1 MPVVIETATSLT
13 PDDAAAVRAL
23 ATAAGSADGV
33 APLSEQTLLRLAGHS
48 GGIQHLL
55 ARQDGQVV
63 GYAELESSGPT
74 DTADPAD
81 TAHTAEFAAELMVG
95 PHHRRQ
101 GIGRGLA
108 EAAIALAGAA
118 QLRVWAHGD
127 GAAAR
132 ALAERTG
139 FVRSRVLLQMRRD
152 LAGELPEAQWPPGM
166 VVRTFKPGADEGAWL
181 AVNAAAFATHPEQ
194 GRWQRADLELRE
206 SQDWFDPHGFF
217 LAERDGTLVGFHW
230 TKVHRDER
238 PPIGE
243 VYVVGVLPEAG
254 GQGLGRALTLAGLH
268 HLQGL
273 GLGSVLLYV
282 DESNVAALKT
292 YERLG
297 FSRWATDVMYSRHP

>member
-1 MPVVIETATSLT
+1 M
-13 PDDAAAVRAL
+13 
-23 ATAAGSADGV
+23 
-33 APLSEQTLLRLAGHS
+33 
-48 GGIQHLL
+48 
-55 ARQDGQVV
+55 
-63 GYAELESSGPT
+63 
-74 DTADPAD
+74 
-81 TAHTAEFAAELMVG
+81 
-95 PHHRRQ
+95 
-101 GIGRGLA
+101 
-108 EAAIALAGAA
+108 
-118 QLRVWAHGD
+118 
-127 GAAAR
+127 
-132 ALAERTG
+132 G

-152 LAGELPEAQWPPGM
+152 LAGELPEAQWPAGM
-166 VVRTFKPGADEGAWL
+166 VVRTFKPGADEAAWL

-194 GRWQRADLELRE
+194 GRWRMADLEQRE

-217 LAERDGTLVGFHW
+217 LAEHDGKLVGFHW

-282 DESNVAALKT
+282 DESNVAARKT

-297 FSRWATDVMYSRHP
+297 FSRWATDVMYSRHA

>member
-1 MPVVIETATSLT
+1 VPVVIETATSLS

-33 APLSEQTLLRLAGHS
+33 APLSEQTLLRLADDS
-48 GGIQHLL
+48 GAIQHLL
-55 ARQDGQVV
+55 ARRDGQVV
-63 GYAELESSGPT
+63 GYAELEATGPGEN
-74 DTADPAD
+74 
-81 TAHTAEFAAELMVG
+81 AEFAAELIVG

-101 GIGRGLA
+101 GIGRELA
-108 EAAIALAGAA
+108 EAAITLAGAA

-127 GAAAR
+127 GAGAR
-132 ALAERTG
+132 ALAEQMG

-166 VVRTFKPGADEGAWL
+166 VVRTFKPGADEVGWL

-194 GRWQRADLELRE
+194 GRWQMADLEQRE

-243 VYVVGVLPEAG
+243 VYVVGVLPEAA

-297 FSRWATDVMYSRHP
+297 FSRWATDVMYSRQA